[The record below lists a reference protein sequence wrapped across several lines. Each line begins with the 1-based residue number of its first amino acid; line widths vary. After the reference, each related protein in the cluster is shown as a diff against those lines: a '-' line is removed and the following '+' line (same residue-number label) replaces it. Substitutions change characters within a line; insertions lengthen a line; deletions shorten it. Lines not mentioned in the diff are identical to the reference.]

1 MSATT
6 LARAW
11 AITRR
16 DGLVLGFTD
25 HDGMLDFAGI
35 RFRPD
40 SGLTARAIVQTAG
53 LAVDNSEAEGALTDD
68 AISEADLMAGLWDG
82 AELHMWEVDWTNPA
96 ARRLVFRGSL
106 GEVARA
112 NGAFRAEMRGL
123 SEPLNTA
130 RGRRYHPRCSARLG
144 DGQCKVD
151 LSKPGLSGEGV
162 LETVADGD
170 KLVIGPIGAFDQG
183 WFERGVVEVLDGAAK
198 GQIGR
203 IKNDRAL
210 PGQGRAIDLWDDLG
224 LLPQA
229 GDHVRLTAG
238 CDKHSLTCRLKFDN
252 FLNFRGFPHLP
263 NEDWLMSPDHAKRQ
277 PDVRMGSFFN
287 APEFLAGGSGGNE

>member
-11 AITRR
+11 AITRT

-25 HDGMLDFAGI
+25 HDVTLNFGGI

-40 SGLTARAIVQTAG
+40 SGLTARAIVQAVG
-53 LAVDNSEAEGALTDD
+53 LSVDNSEAEGALTDD

-82 AELHMWEVDWTNPA
+82 AELRMWEVDWTNPT

-112 NGAFRAEMRGL
+112 NGAFRAELRGL

-144 DGQCKVD
+144 DRYCKVD
-151 LSKPGLSGEGV
+151 LSKPGLRGEGV
-162 LETVADGD
+162 LETILEGD
-170 KLVIGPIGAFDQG
+170 KLVVGLIGAFDQG
-183 WFERGVVEVLDGAAK
+183 WFERGVVEVLDGPAK
-198 GQIGR
+198 GQVGR
-203 IKNDRAL
+203 IKNDRML
-210 PGQGRAIDLWDDLG
+210 PGEGRAIDLWDDLG
-224 LLPQA
+224 LLPEA
-229 GDHVRLTAG
+229 GDRVRLTVG
-238 CDKHSLTCRLKFDN
+238 CDKYSQTCRLKFEN

-263 NEDWLMSPDHAKRQ
+263 SEDWLMSPDHAKRQ
-277 PDVRMGSFFN
+277 SDVRQDSLFQ
-287 APEFLAGGSGGNE
+287 APAFLTGRSNSDD

>member
-11 AITRR
+11 AITRT

-25 HDGMLDFAGI
+25 HDGTLDFAGI

-40 SGLTARAIVQTAG
+40 SGLTARAIVQAAG
-53 LAVDNSEAEGALTDD
+53 LSVDNSEAEGALTDD
-68 AISEADLMAGLWDG
+68 AITEADLMAGLWDS
-82 AELHMWEVDWTNPA
+82 AKLHMWEVDWTNPA
-96 ARRLVFRGSL
+96 ARRLVFRGTL

-112 NGAFRAEMRGL
+112 SGAFRAELRGL

-144 DGQCKVD
+144 DGQCRVD
-151 LSKPGLSGEGV
+151 LLRPGLRGEAA
-162 LETVADGD
+162 LVAIKDGD
-170 KLVIGPIGAFDQG
+170 SLVLGPIGAFDHG
-183 WFERGVVEVLDGAAK
+183 WFERGVVEVLDGPAK

-210 PGQGRAIDLWDDLG
+210 PGGGRAIDLWDDLG
-224 LLPQA
+224 LLPEA
-229 GDHVRLTAG
+229 GDQIRLTAG
-238 CDKHSLTCRLKFDN
+238 CDRHSQTCRLKFDN

-263 NEDWLMSPDHAKRQ
+263 TEDWLMSPDQAMRQ
-277 PDVRMGSFFN
+277 PDVRQS
-287 APEFLAGGSGGNE
+287 EAGQALQDLMDRSRSDD